1 MSHYLQHLEHVKGR
15 FDQALANTDFAG
27 VLIAA
32 GQPAVAFL
40 DDNAY
45 PYRVNPLFKYWL
57 PMTASP
63 KSFIY
68 YQAGEKPHLF
78 LYQARD
84 FWHSTPK
91 LPPGDWQDGF
101 DVTLID
107 NVETV
112 VQALGNKITNTAF
125 LGEVHAPIGSWGF
138 AAVNPDALI
147 HSIHFHRAIKTE
159 WELQNM
165 RKANVLAARGHN
177 AAKDAFFAGKS
188 ELEIHAAYLAAMKC
202 RETETPYNSII
213 ALNQNGAILHYDV
226 YDADAPA
233 EHRSFLIDA
242 GAYYNGYCA
251 DITRTYA
258 AKGGFYAE
266 LVAAVDAAELAIIE
280 KIKPGVSYY
289 DLHVEM
295 HRIIAE
301 ILAEFGFFKVNA
313 ETIYERGY
321 TRPFFPHG
329 LGHYIGLQVH
339 DVGGYLKSEDGT
351 SYERDATH
359 PFLRL
364 RRDLEAGQVF
374 TIEPGIYVIDQL
386 LEEFDGNEDFN
397 WQRIAE
403 LRPYGGVR
411 IEDSVVV
418 TADGYENMTRDA
430 FASLK

>member
-1 MSHYLQHLEHVKGR
+1 MSHYSQHLDYVKHQ
-15 FDQALANTDFAG
+15 FDRALAANGFDA

-32 GQPAVAFL
+32 GQPAYAFL

-57 PMTASP
+57 PITASP

-68 YQAGEKPHLF
+68 YKSGETPKLF

-91 LPPGDWQDGF
+91 LPPGEWQDNF
-101 DVTLID
+101 DITIID

-112 VQALGNKITNTAF
+112 VLSLGNAVKTTAF
-125 LGEVHAPIGSWGF
+125 IGEVHAPADSWGLS
-138 AAVNPDALI
+138 AYNPESLI
-147 HSIHFHRAIKTE
+147 DFIHYHRAVKTE

-177 AAKDAFFAGKS
+177 AARDAFFAGKS

-202 RETETPYNSII
+202 RETETPYNSIV
-213 ALNQNGAILHYDV
+213 ALNQNGATLHYDV
-226 YDADAPA
+226 YDNDAPA

-251 DITRTYA
+251 DITRSYA
-258 AKGGFYAE
+258 GKDGFYAE
-266 LVAAVDAAELAIIE
+266 LVAAVDAAEQAII
-280 KIKPGVSYY
+280 KQIKPGVSYY
-289 DLHVEM
+289 DLHVET
-295 HRIIAE
+295 HRMIAQ
-301 ILAEFGFFKVNA
+301 ILADFGFFKVDA
-313 ETIYERGY
+313 ETIYQRGY

-329 LGHYIGLQVH
+329 LGHFIGLQVH
-339 DVGGYLKSEDGT
+339 DVGGYLKSENGDT
-351 SYERDATH
+351 FERDASH

-364 RRDLEAGQVF
+364 RRELAEGQVF

-386 LEEFDGNEDFN
+386 LEAFDGNEEFN
-397 WQRIAE
+397 WNRIAE

-418 TADGYENMTRDA
+418 TADGYENITRDA
-430 FASLK
+430 FASL

>member
-1 MSHYLQHLEHVKGR
+1 MSHYLQHLEYVKGR
-15 FDQALANTDFAG
+15 FDQALANTEFDG

-57 PMTASP
+57 PITASP

-91 LPPGDWQDGF
+91 LPPGEWQDSF

-112 VQALGNKITNTAF
+112 VQALGSKVSNTAF
-125 LGEVHAPIGSWGF
+125 LGEVHAPIGSWGL
-138 AAVNPDALI
+138 AALNPDAII

-251 DITRTYA
+251 DITRSYA
-258 AKGGFYAE
+258 AKSGFYAE

-289 DLHVEM
+289 DLHVDM
-295 HRIIAE
+295 HHMIAQ
-301 ILAEFGFFKVNA
+301 ILAEFGFFKVDA

-339 DVGGYLKSEDGT
+339 DVGGYLKSDDGA

-364 RRDLEAGQVF
+364 RRELEAGQVF

-418 TADGYENMTRDA
+418 TADGYENITRDA